1 MDIGSAVHG
10 RIVWARDLTPG
21 VAALLIA
28 AGFAAGFIN
37 AVAGGG
43 SAITLPILIDLL
55 GGSVA
60 NGTNRIAVLLS
71 NASATWGYSRGGAVK
86 WKEIMP
92 LIIPTV
98 VGAIGGAGLASQ
110 VDADDMKRVFGV
122 VLILVAFSVA
132 LKPSRWV
139 TEREA
144 ALKEPWRSLAFLAIG
159 FYGGFA
165 QAGVGFL
172 LLAGLVLGGGMT
184 LVTGN
189 AAKVVLQAAYTV
201 AALVIFLGAA
211 QVDVVYGLVL
221 AIGNSSGAYVSSRMA
236 LREGATTWIRW
247 VLVLAAVGA
256 ALRILFF
263 S

>member
-1 MDIGSAVHG
+1 MSGG
-10 RIVWARDLTPG
+10 T
-21 VAALLIA
+21 AALLIA

-43 SAITLPILIDLL
+43 SAITLPILIELL

-60 NGTNRIAVLLS
+60 NGTNRIAILLS
-71 NASATWGYSRGGAVK
+71 NASATWGYHRGGAVK
-86 WKEIMP
+86 WKQIIP
-92 LIIPTV
+92 LVIPTV
-98 VGAIGGAGLASQ
+98 IGAIGGALAATQ
-110 VDADDMKRVFGV
+110 VNPDDMKRLFGV

-139 TEREA
+139 SEREA
-144 ALKEPWRSLAFLAIG
+144 ALREPWRSLAFLAIG

-172 LLAGLVLGGGMT
+172 LLVGLVLGGGMT

-189 AAKVVLQAAYTV
+189 AAKVALQACYTV

-211 QVDVVYGLVL
+211 QVDVMYGLVL
-221 AIGNSSGAYVSSRMA
+221 AIGNASGAYVSSRLA
-236 LREGATTWIRW
+236 IREGATAWIRW
-247 VLVLAAVGA
+247 VLVLAALGA
-256 ALRILFF
+256 ALHILFF

>member
-132 LKPSRWV
+132 LKPSCSGRQAGCGSRQRSSN
-139 TEREA
+139 TNR
-144 ALKEPWRSLAFLAIG
+144 KEPHWNQDR
-159 FYGGFA
+159 
-165 QAGVGFL
+165 
-172 LLAGLVLGGGMT
+172 
-184 LVTGN
+184 
-189 AAKVVLQAAYTV
+189 
-201 AALVIFLGAA
+201 
-211 QVDVVYGLVL
+211 
-221 AIGNSSGAYVSSRMA
+221 
-236 LREGATTWIRW
+236 
-247 VLVLAAVGA
+247 
-256 ALRILFF
+256 
-263 S
+263 

>member
-1 MDIGSAVHG
+1 MTLA
-10 RIVWARDLTPG
+10 T
-21 VAALLIA
+21 AALLIA

-71 NASATWGYSRGGAVK
+71 NATATWSYHRGGAVK
-86 WKEIMP
+86 WKEIIP

-98 VGAIGGAGLASQ
+98 IGAVIGAYGASKVAP
-110 VDADDMKRVFGV
+110 DDMKRVFGV

-139 TEREA
+139 TERESS
-144 ALKEPWRSLAFLAIG
+144 LSEPWRSLAFLGIG

-189 AAKVVLQAAYTV
+189 AAKVVLQVCYTV

-211 QVDVVYGLVL
+211 QVNVTYGLVL
-221 AIGNSSGAYVSSRMA
+221 AIGNSSGAYVSSRLA
-236 LREGATTWIRW
+236 LKEGATQWIRW
-247 VLVLAAVGA
+247 VLVFAAVAA